1 MSAYNNALSL
11 SHRSIPMAVSFAFG
25 KPPSNPIVTSQPG
38 WTPIPGYDDSMRNM
52 LRAVGIGL
60 AFAATLAIAWHSLVP
75 QGLSYDASPA
85 LLSMVL
91 VFLITTVGHEICH
104 LLPFPRLGFGNAV
117 LGLWLQVGGLYI
129 QYLQPVTRSRFIVVL
144 LSPAVIISVVPLIAG
159 ICGVAVPEFLTWA
172 SILNGVGASADL
184 LAVVQLLRHSNK
196 GALLLDSNQMLYQ
209 RQI

>member
-11 SHRSIPMAVSFAFG
+11 SHRSIPMAASFAFG

-38 WTPIPGYDDSMRNM
+38 WTPIPGYDDSMPNM

-91 VFLITTVGHEICH
+91 VFLIVTVGHEICH

-144 LSPAVIISVVPLIAG
+144 LSSSHYFCRAVGCGDLRSG
-159 ICGVAVPEFLTWA
+159 SSRICDVGVYSEW
-172 SILNGVGASADL
+172 GRGQCGSARGRSTAPSL
-184 LAVVQLLRHSNK
+184 
-196 GALLLDSNQMLYQ
+196 
-209 RQI
+209 